1 MELGQDLKQG
11 IEKFLKGFE
20 SMLWIQGMDGRIVQI
35 QMELQTVSLGQ
46 E

>member
-1 MELGQDLKQG
+1 MGLGQDLMQE
-11 IEKFLKGFE
+11 IEKFQKGFE
-20 SMLWIQGMDGRIVQI
+20 SMLWIQGMVGRIVQI